1 MPRKTNTTSQPCLFC
16 NSLSHTTGWCN
27 SNMKGRRKTLM
38 EMKDCM
44 MSDEMPDFNSFSVNE
59 LRLVVSRVVLKYKK
73 SVFSRKQFT
82 TDEIKLLRNQIPLTL
97 TKTRMTDEIKL
108 LRNQIPLT
116 LTKTRMVRELV
127 KQWNLYGRIRSVKS
141 TTPEDGDDCPICLDC
156 MKTPIWNSRQLRWD
170 MSLTKQPSHDAM
182 FPNNIITQ
190 CGHTFCGP
198 CWEIHYRT
206 NRRRRSLTTMLLG
219 GHEQC
224 MYLACP
230 MCRHEL
236 AIP

>member
-16 NSLSHTTGWCN
+16 NSLSHTTGWCD
-27 SNMKGRRKTLM
+27 SNMKGRRKTLL

-59 LRLVVSRVVLKYKK
+59 LRLVVSRVVLKYQK
-73 SVFSRKQFT
+73 SVFPRKQFT
-82 TDEIKLLRNQIPLTL
+82 TH
-97 TKTRMTDEIKL
+97 EIKL

-127 KQWNLYGRIRSVKS
+127 KQWNLYGRFRSVKS

-156 MKTPIWNSRQLRWD
+156 METPSWNPRRLRWD
-170 MSLTKQPSHDAM
+170 MCLTKQPSHDAM
-182 FPNNIITQ
+182 FHNNIITD

-206 NRRRRSLTTMLLG
+206 NLKYEYGRISTP
-219 GHEQC
+219 
-224 MYLACP
+224 YLACP
-230 MCRHEL
+230 LCRSKLSTGGH
-236 AIP
+236 PHSS